1 MTSFQRHL
9 RASLVPFL
17 LSVVTASSTGITRE
31 LICHVGP
38 NPDWLVQN
46 LQGVQVSHVLLV
58 HLKIREQHCL
68 ISQAGLVLHSPASV
82 KSPINPWKTA
92 FARKDENDFCLA
104 ENVVY
109 CPLRYQPVLCPISE
123 FFFLRLHI
131 HSDPSL
137 NCLSHPADS
146 LNNESNKSLP
156 CTRCIFV

>member
-1 MTSFQRHL
+1 MFSKVFKTWKSGKKMMSFQRHL

-68 ISQAGLVLHSPASV
+68 IFPSQPSSPWPSFSV
-82 KSPINPWKTA
+82 KSPINSWKTD
-92 FARKDENDFCLA
+92 KL
-104 ENVVY
+104 
-109 CPLRYQPVLCPISE
+109 
-123 FFFLRLHI
+123 
-131 HSDPSL
+131 
-137 NCLSHPADS
+137 
-146 LNNESNKSLP
+146 
-156 CTRCIFV
+156 